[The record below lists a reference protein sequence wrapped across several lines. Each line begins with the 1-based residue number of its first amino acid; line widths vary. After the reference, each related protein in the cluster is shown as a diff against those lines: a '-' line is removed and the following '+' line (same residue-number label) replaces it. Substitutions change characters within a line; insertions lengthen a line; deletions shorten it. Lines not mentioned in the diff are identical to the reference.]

1 MEPTD
6 CQPLPTEQIEIF
18 QVKSKPVVLSET
30 KTVISSNAGFLVL
43 GAIDRKMKLIDS
55 LTSCF
60 RDGQKKRLRSVSDED
75 RIQHSL
81 RDLLCQRSYQIALGY
96 EDGLDADELRLDP
109 VLQLSV
115 GKGEALGSQPMMSRL
130 ENWVSKSDIWRGWRE
145 LVSVYAKFFH
155 EKGYP
160 VVLHVDSTNDPVHG
174 QLGMFNG
181 YYYESCFHPLLITEE
196 KSGFPFGIIL
206 RNGQVGSARRVRSIL
221 RRIIRCLKEAIP
233 EVEIVVKGDCAF
245 GIEGLM
251 DELEET
257 KVDFILGLS
266 GNAVLYRMVEDL
278 KQEVLQEYEKEKKPL
293 QRFRSLFYKAG
304 TWTKAR
310 EVVAKVEH
318 TPEGINI
325 RFVVSSMK
333 AEDPETL
340 YRSYHTRAKGI
351 EAIIEQLKNGLRFD
365 KTACHTKTPNQMRY
379 FESAIAL
386 ILHLKLAERMEKK
399 FKERPTIQTLIQK
412 VLKVA
417 AIVKESCRRFLIE
430 ISSVDPHTE
439 FLLYALQT

>member
-1 MEPTD
+1 MEQTD
-6 CQPLPTEQIEIF
+6 CNSLPTEQTEIF
-18 QVKSKPVVLSET
+18 QVKNKPVIVSGT
-30 KTVISSNAGFLVL
+30 RTDISSNAGFLVL

-55 LTSCF
+55 VMPCF
-60 RDGQKKRLRSVSDED
+60 QGAQKNRIESVRDEE
-75 RIQHSL
+75 RIEHSL
-81 RDLLCQRSYQIALGY
+81 RDLLCQRVFQMALGY
-96 EDGLDADELRLDP
+96 EDGVDADDLRGDRL
-109 VLQLSV
+109 LQLSV
-115 GKGEALGSQPMMSRL
+115 GKTNPLGSQPMMSRL
-130 ENWVSKSDIWRGWRE
+130 ESWPSKSDIWRGWRE
-145 LVSVYAKFFH
+145 LVSVYANSFY
-155 EKGYP
+155 EKGQP
-160 VVLHVDSTNDPVHG
+160 VVLHIDSTNDPVHG

-206 RNGQVGSARRVRSIL
+206 RNGQVGSASRVRSIL

-233 EVEIVVKGDCAF
+233 GVAIVVKGDCAF
-245 GIEGLM
+245 GIEDLM
-251 DELEET
+251 DELEAT
-257 KVDFILGLS
+257 GVDFILGLS
-266 GNAVLYRMVEDL
+266 GNAVLYRMAEDL

-293 QRFRSLFYKAG
+293 QRFMSLSYRAG
-304 TWTKAR
+304 TWTKTRDA
-310 EVVAKVEH
+310 VAKVEH

-333 AEDPETL
+333 AEDPGTL
-340 YRSYHTRAKGI
+340 YQSYHSRAKGI

-365 KTACHTKTPNQMRY
+365 KTACHAKTPNQMRY
-379 FESAIAL
+379 FESALAL

-430 ISSVDPHTE
+430 LSSVDPHTE
-439 FLLYALQT
+439 FLWYALQA